1 MRRALAISIAITLA
15 CAQTWAAA
23 PRLWWNRI
31 RYRGG
36 TVHAKVSAFDWNTTL
51 TLTPDAIDLLIN
63 PNTRVHI
70 KPSQVISI
78 SYGQEARR
86 RVADVAAL
94 NQPYNPPALFGLL
107 HVGKKHLIGIV
118 YYADDGKEAAVLLE
132 SYEYQFILLGL
143 KSATGKPIEG
153 AP

>member
-1 MRRALAISIAITLA
+1 MRRGLAISIAITLA
-15 CAQTWAAA
+15 SAQIWAAT
-23 PRLWWNRI
+23 PHLWWNRI

-36 TVHAKVSAFDWNTTL
+36 TVQAKVSAFDWNTTL
-51 TLTPDAIDLLIN
+51 TLTSDAIDLLIN
-63 PNTRVHI
+63 PNTRVQI

-94 NQPYNPPALFGLL
+94 NQVYSPPALFGLL

-118 YYADDGKEAAVLLE
+118 YYAEDGKEAAVLLE
-132 SYEYQFILLGL
+132 SYDYQGILSAL
-143 KSATGKPIEG
+143 KMATGKPVEG